1 MSLRRWNPKRDA
13 AEPAIVDALEAIG
26 VTVHRLSHP
35 GLPDLLCW
43 HRREGLRLIEVK
55 TDKGTLTEAQ
65 QLTVCSS
72 LPFCIVRSVS
82 DALALYGVHDG

>member
-1 MSLRRWNPKRDA
+1 MSLHRRNPRRDA

-43 HRREGLRLIEVK
+43 HRREGIVLLEVK
-55 TDKGTLTEAQ
+55 SAHGKLTEAQ
-65 QLTVCSS
+65 RNTACSS
-72 LPFCIVRSVS
+72 LPFCIVHSAAE
-82 DALALYGVHDG
+82 ALAIFGVYS

>member
-43 HRREGLRLIEVK
+43 HRREGFRLIEVK
-55 TDKGTLTEAQ
+55 TAAGTLTAAQ
-65 QLTVCSS
+65 QRTVCSS
-72 LPFCIVRSVS
+72 LPFCLVRTVAE
-82 DALALYGVHDG
+82 ALALYQGRE